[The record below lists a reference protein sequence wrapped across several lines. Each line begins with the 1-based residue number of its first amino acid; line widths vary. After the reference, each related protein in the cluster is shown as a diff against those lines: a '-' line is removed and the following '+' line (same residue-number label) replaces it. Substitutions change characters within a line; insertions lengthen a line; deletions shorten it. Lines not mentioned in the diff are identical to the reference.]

1 MANPLQAG
9 DKAPNFSMPSTEGD
23 ISLKDFEGSY
33 LVLYFYPRD
42 NTPGCTTEAKDFTAL
57 VDEFGARNAKIV
69 GVSRD
74 SMTKHENFKAKQDLR
89 VILASDEDGKT
100 TESYGTWVEK
110 NMYGRKSMGIER
122 STFLIDEEGVVRD
135 IWRKVKVKGHAEDV
149 LDAVHGL

>member
-110 NMYGRKSMGIER
+110 NMYGKTHMGVARE
-122 STFLIDEEGVVRD
+122 TFLIDPTGKIIKLWKKVR
-135 IWRKVKVKGHAEDV
+135 VKGHAQEV
-149 LDAVHGL
+149 LEALPE

>member
-74 SMTKHENFKAKQDLR
+74 SITKHENFKAKQDLR

-110 NMYGRKSMGIER
+110 NMYGKTHMGVARE
-122 STFLIDEEGVVRD
+122 TFLIDPTGKIIKLWKKVR
-135 IWRKVKVKGHAEDV
+135 VKGHAQEV
-149 LDAVHGL
+149 LEALPE

>member
-9 DKAPNFSMPSTEGD
+9 DKAPYFSMPSTEGD

-74 SMTKHENFKAKQDLR
+74 SMTKHENFKAKQDLK

-110 NMYGRKSMGIER
+110 NMYGKTHMGVARE
-122 STFLIDEEGVVRD
+122 TFLIDPTGKIIKLWKKVR
-135 IWRKVKVKGHAEDV
+135 VKGHAQEV
-149 LDAVHGL
+149 LEALPE

>member
-9 DKAPNFSMPSTEGD
+9 DKAPNFSMPSTEGE

-74 SMTKHENFKAKQDLR
+74 SMTKHENFKAKQDLK

-110 NMYGRKSMGIER
+110 NMYGKTHMGVARE
-122 STFLIDEEGVVRD
+122 TFLIDPTGKIIKLWKKVR
-135 IWRKVKVKGHAEDV
+135 VKGHAQEV
-149 LDAVHGL
+149 LEALPE

>member
-9 DKAPNFSMPSTEGD
+9 DKAPNFSMPSTEGE

-74 SMTKHENFKAKQDLR
+74 SMTKHENFKAKQDLK

-110 NMYGRKSMGIER
+110 NMYGTTHMGVARE
-122 STFLIDEEGVVRD
+122 TFLIDPTGKIIKLWKKVR
-135 IWRKVKVKGHAEDV
+135 VKGHAQEV
-149 LDAVHGL
+149 LEALPE

>member
-42 NTPGCTTEAKDFTAL
+42 NTPGCTTEEKDFTAL

-110 NMYGRKSMGIER
+110 NMYGKTHMGVARE
-122 STFLIDEEGVVRD
+122 TFLIDPTGKIIKLWKKVR
-135 IWRKVKVKGHAEDV
+135 VKGHAQEV
-149 LDAVHGL
+149 LEALPE

>member
-110 NMYGRKSMGIER
+110 NMYGKTHMGVARE
-122 STFLIDEEGVVRD
+122 TFLIDPNGKIIKLWKKVR
-135 IWRKVKVKGHAEDV
+135 VKGHAQEV
-149 LDAVHGL
+149 LEALPE